1 MNHETIRMVS
11 MSTQENEIRR
21 RYSMKCDAAA
31 FAGMYETIYKD
42 LYRYALC
49 MMRNPHDAEDVV
61 SETVIK
67 GYERIHTLRSED
79 AFKSWMF
86 TILSNVCKRKW
97 KAMAK
102 QSPVENENVWEQL
115 SDEAAGED
123 TMNLRLDL
131 RRALAV
137 LSEEERMIIGLSV
150 YGGYQSQEI
159 SKILHMKDGT
169 VRSKR
174 SRAIG
179 KMSMVLKKGGAGYE

>member
-1 MNHETIRMVS
+1 
-11 MSTQENEIRR
+11 
-21 RYSMKCDAAA
+21 MKCDAAA

-49 MMRNPHDAEDVV
+49 MMRNSHDAEDVV

-159 SKILHMKDGT
+159 RKILHIKDGT

>member
-1 MNHETIRMVS
+1 
-11 MSTQENEIRR
+11 
-21 RYSMKCDAAA
+21 MKCDAAT

-61 SETVIK
+61 SEAVIK
-67 GYERIHTLRSED
+67 GYERIHTLRRAE

-86 TILSNVCKRKW
+86 TILSNVCKRRLKTI
-97 KAMAK
+97 AK
-102 QSPVENENVWEQL
+102 QSPAADETVWEQL
-115 SDEAAGED
+115 SEEAAGED
-123 TMNLRLDL
+123 AMNLRLDL

-159 SKILHMKDGT
+159 GKILHIKDGT

>member
-1 MNHETIRMVS
+1 
-11 MSTQENEIRR
+11 
-21 RYSMKCDAAA
+21 MKCDAAA

-86 TILSNVCKRKW
+86 TILSNVCK
-97 KAMAK
+97 
-102 QSPVENENVWEQL
+102 QL

-123 TMNLRLDL
+123 VMNLRLDL

-150 YGGYQSQEI
+150 YGGYQSREI
-159 SKILHMKDGT
+159 SKILHIKDGT

>member
-1 MNHETIRMVS
+1 
-11 MSTQENEIRR
+11 
-21 RYSMKCDAAA
+21 MKCDAAA

-123 TMNLRLDL
+123 VMNLRLDL

-159 SKILHMKDGT
+159 SKILHIKDGT

-174 SRAIG
+174 SRALG

>member
-1 MNHETIRMVS
+1 
-11 MSTQENEIRR
+11 
-21 RYSMKCDAAA
+21 MKCDAAA

-86 TILSNVCKRKW
+86 TILSNVCKRKL

-123 TMNLRLDL
+123 VMNLRLDL

-137 LSEEERMIIGLSV
+137 LSEE
-150 YGGYQSQEI
+150 
-159 SKILHMKDGT
+159 
-169 VRSKR
+169 
-174 SRAIG
+174 
-179 KMSMVLKKGGAGYE
+179 

>member
-1 MNHETIRMVS
+1 MEVGVEPGPLPLFQLRQGIVCGGAGIAH
-11 MSTQENEIRR
+11 
-21 RYSMKCDAAA
+21 AAA
-31 FAGMYETIYKD
+31 VDDGQTGGD
-42 LYRYALC
+42 
-49 MMRNPHDAEDVV
+49 
-61 SETVIK
+61 
-67 GYERIHTLRSED
+67 
-79 AFKSWMF
+79 
-86 TILSNVCKRKW
+86 
-97 KAMAK
+97 
-102 QSPVENENVWEQL
+102 QL

-123 TMNLRLDL
+123 VMNLRLDL

-159 SKILHMKDGT
+159 SKILHIKDGT

>member
-1 MNHETIRMVS
+1 
-11 MSTQENEIRR
+11 
-21 RYSMKCDAAA
+21 MKCDAAA

-49 MMRNPHDAEDVV
+49 MMKNPHDAEDAV
-61 SETVIK
+61 SEAVIK
-67 GYERIHTLRSED
+67 GYERIHTLRRED
-79 AFKSWMF
+79 AFKNWMF
-86 TILSNVCKRKW
+86 TILSNVCKRRLKDL
-97 KAMAK
+97 AK
-102 QSPVENENVWEQL
+102 QSPAEDENVWAEL

-123 TMNLRLDL
+123 VMNLRLDL
-131 RRALAV
+131 RRALAI

-159 SKILHMKDGT
+159 SKILHIKAGT

>member
-1 MNHETIRMVS
+1 
-11 MSTQENEIRR
+11 
-21 RYSMKCDAAA
+21 MKCDAAA

-67 GYERIHTLRSED
+67 GDERIHTLRSED

-86 TILSNVCKRKW
+86 TILSNVCKHKL

-123 TMNLRLDL
+123 VMNLRLDL

-159 SKILHMKDGT
+159 SKILHIKDGT

-179 KMSMVLKKGGAGYE
+179 KMNMVLKKGGAGYE

>member
-1 MNHETIRMVS
+1 
-11 MSTQENEIRR
+11 
-21 RYSMKCDAAA
+21 MKCDAAA

-102 QSPVENENVWEQL
+102 QSPVEDENVWEQL

-131 RRALAV
+131 RRALSV

-159 SKILHMKDGT
+159 SKILHIKDGT

>member
-1 MNHETIRMVS
+1 
-11 MSTQENEIRR
+11 
-21 RYSMKCDAAA
+21 MKCDAAT
-31 FAGMYETIYKD
+31 FAEMYETIYKD

-61 SETVIK
+61 SEAVIK
-67 GYERIHTLRSED
+67 GYEKIHTLRSKD
-79 AFKSWMF
+79 VFKSWMF
-86 TILSNVCKRKW
+86 TILSNVCKRRL

-102 QSPVENENVWEQL
+102 QSPAEDENVWTQL
-115 SDEAAGED
+115 SDEASGED
-123 TMNLRLDL
+123 AMDLRLDL

-159 SKILHMKDGT
+159 SKILHIKDGT

-174 SRAIG
+174 SRAMG
-179 KMSMVLKKGGAGYE
+179 KMSLVLKKGGADYE

>member
-1 MNHETIRMVS
+1 
-11 MSTQENEIRR
+11 
-21 RYSMKCDAAA
+21 MKCDAAA

-49 MMRNPHDAEDVV
+49 MMRTSHDAEDVV
-61 SETVIK
+61 SEAVVR

-86 TILSNVCKRKW
+86 TILSNVCKSRLKV
-97 KAMAK
+97 MAK
-102 QSPVENENVWEQL
+102 QSPAEDENVWAQL
-115 SDEAAGED
+115 SDESAGED

-131 RRALAV
+131 RRAFAV

-159 SKILHMKDGT
+159 SKILHIKDGT

-179 KMSMVLKKGGAGYE
+179 KMGLILKKGGAGYE

>member
-1 MNHETIRMVS
+1 
-11 MSTQENEIRR
+11 
-21 RYSMKCDAAA
+21 MKCDAAA

-86 TILSNVCKRKW
+86 TILS
-97 KAMAK
+97 
-102 QSPVENENVWEQL
+102 
-115 SDEAAGED
+115 DEAAGED
-123 TMNLRLDL
+123 VMNLRLDL

-159 SKILHMKDGT
+159 SKILHIKDGT

>member
-1 MNHETIRMVS
+1 MGAAGKAALPEVGRKFREGMLDILFGDAAKLLGFQAGKARRIGQAAAADLEDLHLTGSVAAAAQFLADLAGLALQLGCQSVQQRGLAHAGVAAE
-11 MSTQENEIRR
+11 STQ
-21 RYSMKCDAAA
+21 
-31 FAGMYETIYKD
+31 
-42 LYRYALC
+42 
-49 MMRNPHDAEDVV
+49 VV
-61 SETVIK
+61 F
-67 GYERIHTLRSED
+67 D
-79 AFKSWMF
+79 
-86 TILSNVCKRKW
+86 
-97 KAMAK
+97 
-102 QSPVENENVWEQL
+102 
-115 SDEAAGED
+115 
-123 TMNLRLDL
+123 LRLDL

>member
-1 MNHETIRMVS
+1 
-11 MSTQENEIRR
+11 
-21 RYSMKCDAAA
+21 MKCDAAA

-49 MMRNPHDAEDVV
+49 MMRNSHDAEDVV

-137 LSEEERMIIGLSV
+137 LSRGGTDDHRSV
-150 YGGYQSQEI
+150 GVWWI
-159 SKILHMKDGT
+159 SESGDQQD
-169 VRSKR
+169 SPYKR
-174 SRAIG
+174 WDSTF
-179 KMSMVLKKGGAGYE
+179 

>member
-1 MNHETIRMVS
+1 
-11 MSTQENEIRR
+11 
-21 RYSMKCDAAA
+21 MKCDAAT

-61 SETVIK
+61 SEAVIN
-67 GYERIHTLRSED
+67 GYEQIHTLRRED

-86 TILSNVCKRKW
+86 TILSNVCKRRL

-102 QSPVENENVWEQL
+102 QSPAEDENMWMQL
-115 SDEAAGED
+115 SDETAGED

-159 SKILHMKDGT
+159 SKILRIKDGT

-179 KMSMVLKKGGAGYE
+179 KMSLVLKKGGTGYE

>member
-1 MNHETIRMVS
+1 
-11 MSTQENEIRR
+11 
-21 RYSMKCDAAA
+21 MKCDAAA

-86 TILSNVCKRKW
+86 TILSNVCKHKL

-123 TMNLRLDL
+123 VMNLRLDL

-137 LSEEERMIIGLSV
+137 LSEEELMILGLSV
-150 YGGYQSQEI
+150 YGGYQS
-159 SKILHMKDGT
+159 L
-169 VRSKR
+169 
-174 SRAIG
+174 
-179 KMSMVLKKGGAGYE
+179 

>member
-1 MNHETIRMVS
+1 
-11 MSTQENEIRR
+11 
-21 RYSMKCDAAA
+21 MKCDAAA

-102 QSPVENENVWEQL
+102 QSLVENENVWEQL

-123 TMNLRLDL
+123 VMNLRLDL
-131 RRALAV
+131 MRALSV

>member
-1 MNHETIRMVS
+1 
-11 MSTQENEIRR
+11 
-21 RYSMKCDAAA
+21 
-31 FAGMYETIYKD
+31 
-42 LYRYALC
+42 
-49 MMRNPHDAEDVV
+49 
-61 SETVIK
+61 
-67 GYERIHTLRSED
+67 
-79 AFKSWMF
+79 MF
-86 TILSNVCKRKW
+86 TILSNVCKHKL

-123 TMNLRLDL
+123 VMNLRLDL

-159 SKILHMKDGT
+159 SKILHIKDGT